1 LSKQKLIIGIVGPCK
16 SGKSIARQGL
26 EKYGYEA
33 HHIAQEHSYSPTMW
47 QQIVNPDI
55 LIYLDVSY
63 QKTLERSNMDWSEK
77 EYQEQQKR
85 LAHAREHADFYI
97 LTDEFSEQEVIEKI
111 LDHLKDRA

>member
-1 LSKQKLIIGIVGPCK
+1 MV
-16 SGKSIARQGL
+16 RQGL
-26 EKYGYEA
+26 EKHNYQA

-55 LIYLDVSY
+55 LVFLDVSY
-63 QKTLERSNMDWSEK
+63 QTTLERSDMAWSER

-97 LTDEFSEQEVIEKI
+97 LTDNFSAQKVIEKI
-111 LDHLKDRA
+111 LEFLESQA